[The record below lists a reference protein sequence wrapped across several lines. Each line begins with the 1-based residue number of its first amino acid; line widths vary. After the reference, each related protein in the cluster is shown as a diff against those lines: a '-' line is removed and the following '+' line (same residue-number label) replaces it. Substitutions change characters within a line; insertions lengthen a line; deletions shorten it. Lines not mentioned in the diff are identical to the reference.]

1 MAQKR
6 YDFFRKFTNN
16 DGNEIL
22 YARGILTI
30 EVFGLS
36 KTKSGK
42 LVVPSYRIDEKG
54 NMQSFF
60 STKEGKPF
68 PLYTYK
74 GDGKE
79 KVVSQSE
86 LEGKTKQKNLLLWV
100 NTNGTNVWFKLEAWE
115 YIAKRLNMFYNKGQ
129 EVVILAHKNTSKG
142 AESGK
147 QEEVWVID
155 DICKIEKDLIYK
167 KEPKGNIEKE
177 IDEEEK
183 EEDNNFEI
191 EEDFEQIEDDDFDLP
206 FK

>member
-16 DGNEIL
+16 EGNEIL

-60 STKEGKPF
+60 STKEGKPI

-86 LEGKTKQKNLLLWV
+86 LEGKTKQKNLLLWI

-155 DICKIEKDLIYK
+155 DICKVEKDLVYK
-167 KEPKGNIEKE
+167 KEPKGKVEKE

-183 EEDNNFEI
+183 EDFEQI
-191 EEDFEQIEDDDFDLP
+191 DEDFEQIEDEDDFDLP